1 MKHVMMI
8 LGMTLAAVQFGLV
21 DAQASNLTALQ
32 SNAVKIL
39 LPNIVNRITNCVVK
53 PFSIDGRGVKTL
65 HALTSHCPE
74 IKVTGPGEAKIKV
87 DAHIFTAKLVESK
100 NSDGDF
106 YDVTLTDVRS
116 NDQHTIS
123 NVLAFGDVLLAVLA
137 GDHSHLYSQQVSV
150 DSKWLDINLLHASY

>member
-1 MKHVMMI
+1 MMT
-8 LGMTLAAVQFGLV
+8 LGIVLAAVQFGSV
-21 DAQASNLTALQ
+21 NAQASLQ

-53 PFSIDGRGVKTL
+53 PFSVDSHGVKTL

-87 DAHIFTAKLVESK
+87 DAHIFAAKLVESK
-100 NSDGDF
+100 NSDGDL

-116 NDQHTIS
+116 NDQYTIS

-137 GDHSHLYSQQVSV
+137 GDHSHLYSQQVSAGATY
-150 DSKWLDINLLHASY
+150 LDVNLLHATY